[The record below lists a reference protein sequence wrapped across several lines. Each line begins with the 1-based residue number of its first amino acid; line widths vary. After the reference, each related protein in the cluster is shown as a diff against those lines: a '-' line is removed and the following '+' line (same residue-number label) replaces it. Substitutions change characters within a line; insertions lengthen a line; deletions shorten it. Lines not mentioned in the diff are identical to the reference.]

1 VTCIEN
7 DECSV
12 CPSVSKPDEIADLMK
27 GFVLE
32 NRRITV
38 HEVCYH
44 VGNFVWVSLDHS

>member
-7 DECSV
+7 N
-12 CPSVSKPDEIADLMK
+12 EIADLIK

-38 HEVCYH
+38 HEVSSMLGILFGS
-44 VGNFVWVSLDHS
+44 V